1 MKLFST
7 PRRRRIGWTTLGIV
21 LVLLVWLL
29 WPNRNLARV
38 RALQGELFG
47 DAGKALS
54 PEQRQAKFSVLRE
67 ATRTLSPA
75 QRDELARDG
84 MRRQS
89 DQMARYVKMTPQ
101 EKRRYLD
108 DQINRQEEMR
118 RRMQQQ
124 PAANGNRPP
133 GAPGGPGMASGP
145 GGPGGRGNRPPPTAE
160 EKEKRR
166 KQMLDRT
173 TPELRE
179 NTDQFRRDMEARR
192 QQRGLPPTPPGGGR
206 GRR

>member
-7 PRRRRIGWTTLGIV
+7 PRRRRAAWTALAVG

-47 DAGKALS
+47 AAGKALS
-54 PEQRQAKFSVLRE
+54 PEQRQARFAELRA
-67 ATRTLSPA
+67 ATRNLSPA
-75 QRDELARDG
+75 QREELARDG
-84 MRRQS
+84 MRRQQ
-89 DQMARYVKMTPQ
+89 DRMARYAHMSPA

-108 DQINRQEEMR
+108 EEINRQEEMR

-124 PAANGNRPP
+124 PNGNRPA
-133 GAPGGPGMASGP
+133 GGPGGPGMAF
-145 GGPGGRGNRPPPTAE
+145 GPGGRGNRPPPSAE

-173 TPELRE
+173 TPEFRA
-179 NTDQFRRDMEARR
+179 NMDQFRRDLEARR
-192 QQRGLPPTPPGGGR
+192 QQRGLPATAPGFGR
-206 GRR
+206 GRRG